1 MKHFILMIQFF
12 TRIPIKVN
20 VLADEKD
27 FSKGLLYFPFV
38 GLVIGIFNYLTFYV
52 FSYLGQELLSIVF
65 WLLSNIIVTGAIH
78 IDGFADTC
86 DGLLSSRSKERML
99 EIMKDSRIGTNGV
112 IAIAMDLLIRLTFMF
127 SVSYSI
133 RPFVI
138 ILSPIVGKCF
148 VLMLI
153 WISSYA
159 REKGGMGGLF
169 YKDMSKLHI
178 IIGIVFGILM
188 IVFIYSWKLLIILIP
203 CLIILLIYRRFVVN
217 KIGGMT
223 GDTLGAANEL
233 AEICF
238 MGFIC
243 IFERL
248 GYL

>member
-1 MKHFILMIQFF
+1 MCSSDL
-12 TRIPIKVN
+12 
-20 VLADEKD
+20 
-27 FSKGLLYFPFV
+27 
-38 GLVIGIFNYLTFYV
+38 LVIGTFNYLTFYV

-65 WLLSNIIVTGAIH
+65 WLLSNIIITGAIH

-86 DGLLSSRSKERML
+86 DGLLSSRSKGRML

-112 IAIAMDLLIRLTFMF
+112 IAIAMDLLIRLAFMF